1 MYEAEGVPRGRG
13 VWRYKDLLPRLGKTV
28 ISLGEGSTPLV
39 ELPWASES
47 TGAKVYGKLEGLN
60 PTGSFKDR
68 GMTVGVSI
76 AKGLNAK
83 VTVVASTGN
92 TAASMAAYSRRAGLK
107 PVILLPRGGVAKG
120 KLLQALAHG
129 ATLIEVEGGFDHAME
144 AVLNLVSL
152 DEAYIRRV
160 YPLNSF
166 NPYRLEGQ
174 KTIAF
179 EVLEDL
185 GEPPDYVIVPVGN
198 SGNIAAIWKG
208 FKEAGMLG
216 LPEGKPKMI
225 GVQAEG
231 ASPLADAWAL
241 GLREPLYTHN
251 PRTVASAIRIGRPV
265 NWQKA
270 LKAVDESRGA
280 FLKVSDE
287 EILKAM
293 ATLASEEGV
302 IVEPASAA
310 AYAGLLKAHRIGM
323 IERNSKVVLVL
334 TGHGLK
340 DPDTLSQ
347 ISLHARI
354 ERASNPQEALE
365 AIEDLARE

>member
-1 MYEAEGVPRGRG
+1 M
-13 VWRYKDLLPRLGKTV
+13 WRYRDLLPRLGKTV
-28 ISLGEGSTPLV
+28 ISMGEGSTPLV
-39 ELPWASES
+39 ELPWASEA

-76 AKGLNAK
+76 AKGLGAR
-83 VTVVASTGN
+83 VTIVASTGN
-92 TAASMAAYSRRAGLK
+92 TAASMAAYSKRARLK
-107 PVILLPRGGVAKG
+107 PVILLPRGGVARG

-129 ATLIEVEGGFDHAME
+129 ATVIEVEGGFDDAME
-144 AVLNLVSL
+144 AILNLSNT
-152 DEAYIRRV
+152 DNAYIKKI

-208 FKEAGMLG
+208 FKEAEMLG
-216 LPEGKPKMI
+216 LPRGRPKMI

-231 ASPLADAWAL
+231 ASPLAEAWAR
-241 GLREPLYTHN
+241 GLREPAYTHN
-251 PRTVASAIRIGRPV
+251 PSTIASAIRIGRPV

-270 LKAVDESRGA
+270 LKAVEESQGA

-287 EILKAM
+287 EILKSM
-293 ATLASEEGV
+293 ATLASEEGI

-310 AYAGLLKAHRIGM
+310 AYAGLLKASKMGL
-323 IERNSKVVLVL
+323 IERGSKVVLVL

-347 ISLHARI
+347 ISLYTQV

-365 AIEDLARE
+365 IVEYLARD

>member
-1 MYEAEGVPRGRG
+1 M
-13 VWRYKDLLPRLGKTV
+13 
-28 ISLGEGSTPLV
+28 
-39 ELPWASES
+39 
-47 TGAKVYGKLEGLN
+47 
-60 PTGSFKDR
+60 
-68 GMTVGVSI
+68 
-76 AKGLNAK
+76 
-83 VTVVASTGN
+83 
-92 TAASMAAYSRRAGLK
+92 
-107 PVILLPRGGVAKG
+107 
-120 KLLQALAHG
+120 LQALVHG
-129 ATLIEVEGGFDHAME
+129 AIVIEVEGSFDDAME
-144 AVLNLVSL
+144 AILNLSNA
-152 DEAYIRRV
+152 DNTYIRKI

-216 LPEGKPKMI
+216 LPQGRPKMI

-231 ASPLADAWAL
+231 ASPLADAWAR
-241 GLREPLYTHN
+241 GLKEPVYTHN
-251 PRTVASAIRIGRPV
+251 PSTVASAIRIGRPV
-265 NWQKA
+265 NWPKA
-270 LKAVDESRGA
+270 LKAVEESRGA
-280 FLKVSDE
+280 FIKVSDG

-293 ATLASEEGV
+293 ATLASEEGI

-310 AYAGLLKAHRIGM
+310 AYAGLLKAFRIGL
-323 IERNSKVVLVL
+323 IERGSKVVLVL

-347 ISLHARI
+347 ISLYTRV

-365 AIEDLARE
+365 IIEDLARD